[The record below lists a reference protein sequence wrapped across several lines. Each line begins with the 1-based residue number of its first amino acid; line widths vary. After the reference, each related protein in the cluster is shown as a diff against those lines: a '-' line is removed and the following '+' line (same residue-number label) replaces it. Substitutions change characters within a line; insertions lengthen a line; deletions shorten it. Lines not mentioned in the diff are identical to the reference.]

1 MLIQMLLDSRK
12 VVELFTGMVLML
24 IQMWL
29 EARKTVALFTGMV
42 QMLIQGIGFCFVE
55 PFGPCCF
62 MLHCFGLLSC
72 LVLCHWPWPILPT
85 ARATCGPAFLCCC
98 CSCRCAYFKI
108 RQKNYISIQGVSE
121 CLSYFL
127 FLVLFTLSI

>member
-1 MLIQMLLDSRK
+1 MLIQMRLDSRK

-42 QMLIQGIGFCFVE
+42 QILIQGIGFSFVE
-55 PFGPCCF
+55 PFGPCSF

-72 LVLCHWPWPILPT
+72 LVPLAL
-85 ARATCGPAFLCCC
+85 
-98 CSCRCAYFKI
+98 AYLA
-108 RQKNYISIQGVSE
+108 YS
-121 CLSYFL
+121 
-127 FLVLFTLSI
+127 

>member
-1 MLIQMLLDSRK
+1 MLIQMRLDSRK

-72 LVLCHWPWPILPT
+72 LVPL
-85 ARATCGPAFLCCC
+85 A
-98 CSCRCAYFKI
+98 
-108 RQKNYISIQGVSE
+108 
-121 CLSYFL
+121 LSYL
-127 FLVLFTLSI
+127 AYC